1 MTRVLLCAD
10 GPRLD
15 LLVARAAVDFPNGE
29 VITVDNGIDA
39 VGRFHAVAPGRVVI
53 EGRIDGRGG
62 LRLGGA
68 LTNSRAVPLSLV
80 VEPEERED
88 IEREATRRGLQT
100 VHIATWERT
109 AGGPVCPALLPGC
122 KSADVDPALP
132 SALCDP
138 VDAIV
143 MLGSAGT
150 PHMLPTML
158 PTLSATGV
166 PLVVA
171 VHHNP
176 RLSGSFSDW
185 ISDLAGVPAQPL
197 EGFSLP
203 LPPLTVAGAT
213 HDVEG
218 LQPNLDTVLRRV
230 MQLPGKLMVI
240 VTSGME
246 FEGAAAVREAK
257 ERGAVLVALR
267 PDRCPQPAMVER
279 LIEAGLQ
286 PLLCTHAEIAQ
297 IILRATRARRV
308 HQRRAG

>member
-1 MTRVLLCAD
+1 MLLCAD

-15 LLVARAAVDFPNGE
+15 LLAARAATDFPDAE
-29 VITVDNGIDA
+29 VVTVDNGIDA
-39 VGRFHAVAPGRVVI
+39 VGRFHAVAPERVII

-62 LRLGGA
+62 LRLGCA
-68 LTNSRAVPLSLV
+68 LMKSRAVPLSLV
-80 VEPEERED
+80 VELDEREE
-88 IEREATRRGLQT
+88 IERDATRRGLSN
-100 VHIATWERT
+100 VHIVTWETT
-109 AGGPVCPALLPGC
+109 AGGRVCPPLLPGRRG
-122 KSADVDPALP
+122 VERVPVLR
-132 SALCDP
+132 SALSEP

-166 PLVVA
+166 PLVIA

-176 RLSGSFSDW
+176 RLSESFADW

-197 EGFSLP
+197 KCIGMP
-203 LPPLTVAGAT
+203 LPPLTVALAE
-213 HDVEG
+213 HEVEG
-218 LQPNLDTVLRRV
+218 LQPDLDDVLRRV
-230 MQLPGKLMVI
+230 MQLPGRLMVI

-279 LIEAGLQ
+279 LIEAGLD
-286 PLLCTHAEIAQ
+286 PLLSTHAEIAQ
-297 IILRATRARRV
+297 LILRATRAQPVR
-308 HQRRAG
+308 HRRAG